1 MNEIRSRNG
10 AFSGSAQDGASSTA
24 NQNDAYGYFIVLSF
38 YVWRFLRNHFLLI
51 LFSLFVYYYLLKH

>member
-1 MNEIRSRNG
+1 
-10 AFSGSAQDGASSTA
+10 
-24 NQNDAYGYFIVLSF
+24 LSF